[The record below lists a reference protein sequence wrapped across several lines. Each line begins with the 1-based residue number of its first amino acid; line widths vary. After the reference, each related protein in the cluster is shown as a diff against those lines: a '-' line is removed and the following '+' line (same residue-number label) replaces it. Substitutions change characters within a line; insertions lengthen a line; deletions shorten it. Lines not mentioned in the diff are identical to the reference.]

1 MKLILL
7 KIKNIASIEEAE
19 IRFDEGLLA
28 STSRFLICGD
38 MGTGKST
45 ILDSICLAL
54 YNNTPRLSQASGDKR
69 DYGSDNITAQ
79 DPRNL
84 LRHGTNEG
92 SVELDFEGSDDKH
105 YTARWSCGR
114 TRNHTLR
121 NSTHTL
127 TCGTETLDNKKEIEK
142 RIKESAV
149 GLDFQQFCRTT
160 LLAQGQ
166 FTQFLKSKENEKSEI
181 LEKLTQTDIYST
193 VGSEIAKIYKE
204 KHEECLKVEA
214 EINGAHLLTNEEI
227 IELNNEISHCT
238 ERLSLI
244 KNQKKTLDEKTQW
257 LNRIHD
263 AENNRTKADEKFQQL
278 KKVVESTDFQNESKL
293 ISDWNLSSEGR
304 YLLHEITELL
314 NKQNTLETEQI
325 AKGKQQFETAVKMLN
340 SFKDNLL
347 QSKSDLDTL
356 KKQMLADEPHSE
368 MYRNVQTILAH
379 LANALK
385 HNETAGQV
393 TQQKQTAENELPELK
408 KKAEDSVAAQ
418 KNCAEEVKKAE
429 AVEQQMKGQLDA
441 LHPEELE
448 KANKEIDRQQQLLNT
463 ARQCCNNLK
472 SLHDSLLA
480 NEEDIR
486 KNRQALSDEQD
497 KIKMLAPI
505 AVERKNELARAKE
518 LLEKTTLALG
528 DAADTLRAQLHIGDT
543 CPVCGH
549 TVEQLMDTAALRAAI
564 EPQKQF
570 VKQAEEQLTDVN
582 SQVKTAEQL
591 VKKYQEDIQILEGK
605 KEELKKKQQA
615 VTDEASVACK
625 DIQIPINQDIEKA
638 LKTIADQE
646 EAVLKQ
652 KKDLLERQNK
662 VNEQS
667 KAILVQKEVIN
678 KLIQKEKQAEIV
690 VEKSA
695 NSVKE
700 CESNICAYEG
710 RIRDERKEAEAE
722 LKAAE
727 ELISWKGWR
736 EEWEKEPKVF
746 AQKLKEGAENF
757 VESGKKME
765 KLSQEI
771 ETQQSHL
778 HDIEE
783 NRNKILEQWADW
795 ATPTEERL
803 SGTDVPERWRQLAQS
818 ADRLHVM
825 ITECHN
831 NLAANEK
838 KLKQFLQQHSEL
850 SRERIEEIR
859 KQSLTQDFIKNHQ
872 QQEKTFESAQ
882 SALEQADKVLE
893 EVRQTPHP
901 ELADGENLE
910 VLKEQTQ
917 QVEAEANELL
927 ATQGEAQGRLKLNE
941 QNKQMV
947 SGKEQH
953 LEELRHTAMQWKR
966 LSEMFGKN
974 EGGAFRNVA
983 QSFLL
988 QNLVRNANEYLKELT
1003 QRYRLDCI
1011 PGTLT
1016 LSLRDLYQGETE
1028 SPVDTLSGGE
1038 SFLVS
1043 LSLALALSA
1052 INRKGFSIDTLFIDE
1067 GFGNLSSN
1075 ELETVLNM
1083 LARLQKMNGKRVGI
1097 ISHVEAVKEHIPVH
1111 VEVTRIDPTR
1121 SKIEV
1126 VDLTGKS

>member
-28 STSRFLICGD
+28 TTSRFLICGD

-92 SVELDFEGSDDKH
+92 NVELDFEGSDGKH

-127 TCGTETLDNKKEIEK
+127 TCGIETIDNKKEIEK
-142 RIKESAV
+142 RIKEAAV

-214 EINGAHLLTNEEI
+214 EISGAQLLPHEEI
-227 IELNNEISHCT
+227 KELNDKITHCT
-238 ERLSLI
+238 ERLSLL
-244 KNQKKTLDEKTQW
+244 KKHKKTLDEKTQW
-257 LNRIHD
+257 LTRID
-263 AENNRTKADEKFQQL
+263 DSENNREKADEQFQKL
-278 KKVVESTDFQNESKL
+278 KEAVENTDFQNESKL
-293 ISDWNLSSEGR
+293 INDWNKSSEGR
-304 YLLHEITELL
+304 YLLQEIADLL

-325 AKGKQQFETAVKMLN
+325 AKGKQQFVSAEKMLN

-347 QSKSDLDTL
+347 QMQTERNTL
-356 KKQMLADEPHSE
+356 EEEIAADELHSE
-368 MYRNVQTILAH
+368 MYRNVPTILAH
-379 LANALK
+379 LTNALK
-385 HNETAGQV
+385 HYEMAGQV
-393 TQQKQTAENELPELK
+393 SKQKQTAENELPELK
-408 KKAEDSVAAQ
+408 KRAEDSVTAQ
-418 KNCAEEVKKAE
+418 KKCTEEVKNAE
-429 AVEQQMKGQLDA
+429 AVEQQMKRQLDD
-441 LHPEELE
+441 LHPDELE
-448 KANKEIDRQQQLLNT
+448 KSNKENDRQQQLINT
-463 ARQCCNNLK
+463 ARQRCNDLK
-472 SLHDSLLA
+472 SLNDSVFA
-480 NEEDIR
+480 NEEDIQ
-486 KNRQALSDEQD
+486 KNRQALSEERD
-497 KIKMLAPI
+497 KMKQLAPI
-505 AVERKNELARAKE
+505 ATERKNELARAKE
-518 LLEKTTLALG
+518 LLEKTTLAIG

-549 TVEQLMDTAALRAAI
+549 TVEQLMDTAPLLAAI
-564 EPQKQF
+564 EPQKQH
-570 VKQAEEQLTDVN
+570 VKQADERLTDVT
-582 SQVKTAEQL
+582 SQMKAAEQMI
-591 VKKYQEDIQILEGK
+591 KNHQENIQILEGK

-615 VTDEASVACK
+615 ATDEATAACK
-625 DIQIPINQDIEKA
+625 DIQISIHQDIGKILE
-638 LKTIADQE
+638 TIANQE

-652 KKDLLERQNK
+652 KKNLLERQNQ

-667 KAILVQKEVIN
+667 KAIFAQKEVIN
-678 KLIQKEKQAEIV
+678 NLIQKEKQAELA

-695 NSVKE
+695 HSVKE
-700 CESNICAYEG
+700 SESNISAYEG
-710 RIRDERKEAEAE
+710 RILDERKEAETE
-722 LKAAE
+722 WKAAE

-736 EEWEKEPKVF
+736 EKWEKEPKIF
-746 AQKLKEGAENF
+746 AQTLKDDAAKFEEREKKL
-757 VESGKKME
+757 E

-771 ETQQSHL
+771 DTQKSHL
-778 HDIEE
+778 HDVEE
-783 NRNKILEQWADW
+783 NRKKILEQWPDW
-795 ATPTEERL
+795 STPTEERQL
-803 SGTDVPERWRQLAQS
+803 GTDIPERWRQLAQS

-831 NLAANEK
+831 NLAANEE
-838 KLKQFLQQHSEL
+838 KLRHFLQQHPDL
-850 SRERIEEIR
+850 SRQRIEEIT
-859 KQSLTQDFIKNHQ
+859 KQSINQDLIEKHQ
-872 QQEKTFESAQ
+872 QLEKAFEAAQ
-882 SALEQADKVLE
+882 SALQQANRVLA
-893 EVRQTPHP
+893 EVREAPHP
-901 ELADGENLE
+901 ELADGENIR
-910 VLKEQTQ
+910 VLKEQAQ
-917 QVEAEANELL
+917 QVEAESNLL
-927 ATQGEAQGRLKLNE
+927 MATQGEAQGRLKLNE
-941 QNKQMV
+941 QNKLMV
-947 SGKEQH
+947 SGKEQQ
-953 LEELRHTAMQWKR
+953 LEELQHTATQWKR
-966 LSEMFGKN
+966 LAGLFGTN
-974 EGGAFRNVA
+974 DGAAFRNVA

-1097 ISHVEAVKEHIPVH
+1097 ISHVEAVKEHIPIH

-1121 SKIEV
+1121 SKINI
-1126 VDLTGKS
+1126 VDITRQ